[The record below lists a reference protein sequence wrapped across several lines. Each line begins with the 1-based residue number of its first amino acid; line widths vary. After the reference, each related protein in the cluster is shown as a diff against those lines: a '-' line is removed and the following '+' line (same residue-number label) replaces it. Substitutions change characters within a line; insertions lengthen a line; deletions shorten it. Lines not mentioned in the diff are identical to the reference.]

1 MEVAFLSGSVGGSCR
16 TGYAEFKQLLNSD
29 FQRGEVHDRDVSK
42 RRESRDCGM
51 WGPAEKLNKI
61 FKPVPGQGVR
71 SLVPGARNMKRFIRG
86 VKMGK
91 EKEQRM

>member
-1 MEVAFLSGSVGGSCR
+1 MLSEGKWREAERGAEVEVAFLSGSVGGSCR

-51 WGPAEKLNKI
+51 WAGDLGACGKI
-61 FKPVPGQGVR
+61 
-71 SLVPGARNMKRFIRG
+71 
-86 VKMGK
+86 
-91 EKEQRM
+91 E